1 MFWLKATRCAAL
13 IQEREM
19 KTKMLIEVESSG
31 VPQEEVVRI
40 VNKLINCGLSDAQ
53 ASLEE
58 GENLSIEAI
67 RDAEIATDLN
77 IRAPVLV

>member
-1 MFWLKATRCAAL
+1 
-13 IQEREM
+13 M
-19 KTKMLIEVESSG
+19 KTKMLIEVESRG

-58 GENLSIEAI
+58 GENLSAEAI

>member
-1 MFWLKATRCAAL
+1 
-13 IQEREM
+13 M
-19 KTKMLIEVESSG
+19 KTKLLIEVDSRG

-53 ASLEE
+53 SSLED

>member
-1 MFWLKATRCAAL
+1 
-13 IQEREM
+13 M
-19 KTKMLIEVESSG
+19 KTKLLIEVDSRG

-53 ASLEE
+53 SSLED
-58 GENLSIEAI
+58 GENLSVEAI

>member
-1 MFWLKATRCAAL
+1 
-13 IQEREM
+13 M
-19 KTKMLIEVESSG
+19 KTKLLIEVESRG
-31 VPQEEVVRI
+31 VPQEDVVRI

-53 ASLEE
+53 SSLEE

-77 IRAPVLV
+77 IRAPVIV